1 MKANFECGEVAVR
14 IFAPLFLFFFVV
26 VATAQEQKTENEEK
40 SSSQVAFRAG
50 DAMKIQVFPDT
61 MGFPNGLY
69 FIDSDGHADLPVV
82 GRIPVVGRSE
92 EEITEFLKTEWAE
105 YLRYP
110 NVQIRPMVRINF
122 LGGFF
127 RPGLYCIDPRQSLWS
142 AVYMTGGTVRS
153 DGFKK
158 MVWERGGEV
167 IEKDLVTMLE
177 SGKSLYNLGFVTGDQ
192 IRVTGKPERDWW
204 DVVRQ
209 DIFPTM
215 TLLLSV
221 ATTSLTLYNNYN
233 R

>member
-1 MKANFECGEVAVR
+1 MR
-14 IFAPLFLFFFVV
+14 IFAPLFLLFLVM
-26 VATAQEQKTENEEK
+26 TAGAQQQNKNAEQE
-40 SSSQVAFRAG
+40 SSSKVAFRAG

-61 MGFPNGLY
+61 MGFPNGIY
-69 FIDSDGHADLPVV
+69 FIDSEGYADLPVV
-82 GRIPVVGRSE
+82 GRIPIVGRSE
-92 EEITEFLKTEWAE
+92 EEISEFLKTEWAQ

-110 NVQIRPMVRINF
+110 NVQVRPMVRLNF

-127 RPGLYCIDPRQSLWS
+127 RPGLYCIDPQLSLWS
-142 AVYMTGGTVRS
+142 AVYITGGPVRS

-167 IEKDLVTMLE
+167 VEKNLVAQLE
-177 SGKSLYNLGFVTGDQ
+177 SGKSLYELGFVTGDQ

-221 ATTSLTLYNNYN
+221 ATTSLTLYNSYN
-233 R
+233 K